1 MKNKK
6 KIQWEEFTKKVD
18 ALCEVIQNLDTSI
31 TKAYAAECACYLIV
45 TQAAESH
52 YEGLGILQ
60 EVMMSWR
67 EESLKALGD
76 ECEHVDNH

>member
-1 MKNKK
+1 MKK
-6 KIQWEEFTKKVD
+6 KQDIQWEEFTKKVD
-18 ALCEVIQNLDTSI
+18 EFCEVIKNLDDSI
-31 TKAYAAECACYLIV
+31 SKSYAAECACYLII

-76 ECEHVDNH
+76 ECENVDNN